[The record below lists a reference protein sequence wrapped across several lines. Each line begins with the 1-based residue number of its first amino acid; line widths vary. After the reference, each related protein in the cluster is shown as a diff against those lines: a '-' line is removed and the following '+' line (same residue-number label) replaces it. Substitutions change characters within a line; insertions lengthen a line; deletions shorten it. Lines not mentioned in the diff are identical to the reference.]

1 MRDNKGFT
9 LIELLI
15 VVVIIGIL
23 AAIAIPKFSAT
34 REKAYF
40 AAMKSD
46 LKNLASQQE
55 IYYSSNYAYSSSSG
69 DLGFVDAEGYVHLG
83 DRRSNLIISGG
94 VNIYPAEV
102 EHVLQE
108 HPAGLRTVA
117 SGGTWRGA
125 REPVPEESEDG
136 VAQPVERGLARL
148 DRSEVGHQVALGV
161 EEAPHLVPRPRVEV
175 GEVRDRRLRGFR
187 VGEVASV
194 HRSRGADQLARGTG
208 DRLRQLPRNRYRT

>member
-55 IYYSSNYAYSSSSG
+55 IYYADNYSYNAT
-69 DLGFVDAEGYVHLG
+69 
-83 DRRSNLIISGG
+83 
-94 VNIYPAEV
+94 PA
-102 EHVLQE
+102 
-108 HPAGLRTVA
+108 A
-117 SGGTWRGA
+117 
-125 REPVPEESEDG
+125 
-136 VAQPVERGLARL
+136 
-148 DRSEVGHQVALGV
+148 
-161 EEAPHLVPRPRVEV
+161 
-175 GEVRDRRLRGFR
+175 
-187 VGEVASV
+187 
-194 HRSRGADQLARGTG
+194 LARGV
-208 DRLRQLPRNRYRT
+208 LALHHA

>member
-55 IYYSSNYAYSSSSG
+55 IYYSDEYSYTSLQA
-69 DLGFVDAEGYVHLG
+69 DLGFVASDGVTVVITTPTATGWAGTSVHAAMTAEGC
-83 DRRSNLIISGG
+83 S
-94 VNIYPAEV
+94 IYY
-102 EHVLQE
+102 
-108 HPAGLRTVA
+108 
-117 SGGTWRGA
+117 
-125 REPVPEESEDG
+125 
-136 VAQPVERGLARL
+136 
-148 DRSEVGHQVALGV
+148 
-161 EEAPHLVPRPRVEV
+161 
-175 GEVRDRRLRGFR
+175 
-187 VGEVASV
+187 
-194 HRSRGADQLARGTG
+194 GTG
-208 DRLRQLPRNRYRT
+208 TAVAIGTPSTTPVAAGAMACSD

>member
-55 IYYSSNYAYSSSSG
+55 IYYSDLYAYSTVAAN
-69 DLGFVDAEGYVHLG
+69 LGFVSSDGVTVDIPAATADGWSATAVHAAMAG
-83 DRRSNLIISGG
+83 ANDGCT
-94 VNIYPAEV
+94 IYYGTATAV
-102 EHVLQE
+102 DI
-108 HPAGLRTVA
+108 GTTVA
-117 SGGTWRGA
+117 TAAGA
-125 REPVPEESEDG
+125 MACTP
-136 VAQPVERGLARL
+136 
-148 DRSEVGHQVALGV
+148 
-161 EEAPHLVPRPRVEV
+161 
-175 GEVRDRRLRGFR
+175 
-187 VGEVASV
+187 
-194 HRSRGADQLARGTG
+194 
-208 DRLRQLPRNRYRT
+208 